1 MSTKK
6 ANTKKAQE
14 EKDMVLEP
22 GINPDPDSGVA
33 DNLFIAADVEAESIA
48 AGVSSA
54 ITSGEVEAAEK
65 GRPAYVPYFLPKNI
79 LSSEEH
85 QTVILNGKIYQVKA
99 GVRVEVPRGV
109 AEILDHALEQ
119 YEAAEALAGGL
130 QK

>member
-6 ANTKKAQE
+6 ANTNKVND

-22 GINPDPDSGVA
+22 GMSPETDGGAVDTSPVITDA
-33 DNLFIAADVEAESIA
+33 KAETA
-48 AGVSSA
+48 Q
-54 ITSGEVEAAEK
+54 EEQ
-65 GRPAYVPYFLPKNI
+65 PAYVPYFLPKNI
-79 LSSEEH
+79 LSNEEH

-99 GVRVEVPRGV
+99 GVRVEVPKGV

-119 YEAAEALAGGL
+119 YEVAEALSEGL